1 MADRNTEL
9 GGSGQDFP
17 RTTADLVR
25 ELANP
30 GTAARLAVLEML
42 AGRYWKPVYCFL
54 RLTYGKS
61 NEDAKDLTQAFFA
74 WLLERDLLGKYDP
87 ARSSFRTFLKGILRN
102 FAGNEHQA
110 AMRLKRGGGLQAIA
124 ADISTLPIEGP
135 APADPDEAFE
145 QAFLKDVV
153 DRAVE
158 RVRTRYRSGR
168 RIVPFVVFE
177 QYHFSKD
184 GPAPTYAIVARKLG
198 IKETDVRNY
207 LHEVREAIR
216 AEAKVEFQSDGGAPP
231 PELATLFKG

>member
-1 MADRNTEL
+1 MTDRNTEL
-9 GGSGQDFP
+9 GGSQQDFP

-25 ELANP
+25 ELADP
-30 GTAARLAVLEML
+30 GTEARMSVLEML

-87 ARSSFRTFLKGILRN
+87 SRSSFRTFLKGILRN

-124 ADISTLPIEGP
+124 ADVSALPVEGP
-135 APADPDEAFE
+135 APADPDAAFE
-145 QAFLKDVV
+145 QAFLRDAV
-153 DRAVE
+153 DRAVH
-158 RVRTRYRSGR
+158 RVRARFQSGR

-177 QYHFSKD
+177 QYHFPKD
-184 GPAPTYAIVARKLG
+184 GPPPTYAIVARRLG
-198 IKETDVRNY
+198 LKESDVRNY

-216 AEAKVEFQSDGGAPP
+216 AEAKVEFRSDGGDAPP
-231 PELATLFKG
+231 EIASLFKG